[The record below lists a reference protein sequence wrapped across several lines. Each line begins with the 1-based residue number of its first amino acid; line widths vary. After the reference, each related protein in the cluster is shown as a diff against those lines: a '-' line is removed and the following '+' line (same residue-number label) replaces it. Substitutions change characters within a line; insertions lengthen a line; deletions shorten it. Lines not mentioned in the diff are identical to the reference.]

1 LDNIA
6 AQKNLENKF
15 FNQGKIMSDMTQD
28 AVTELSDKPDMDALH
43 RAYDDAW
50 AQDAYTDG
58 RLAYVERIRYARW
71 PGQSEDGLLHTDDLA
86 RHGLR
91 NPLYESA
98 PDSRIMLAD
107 DIIGF
112 LTAAFTSAFW
122 NAQMKTSPVAGRTL
136 NAAQAGELATLLVWL
151 KNGPMKAQLQE
162 DIEIA
167 AQLTCMIGWCVL
179 HPTWRNRKLMKM
191 QKLTMEQVFA
201 IAQQAQQTTK
211 APSAPSETGQPQA
224 AQGGTPAPPMQNLLA
239 QLPEMVL
246 DPSLEDAAV
255 EMFLQFFPGFDKRE
269 AKSVIRQL
277 REDGEAE
284 FPMEEESSI
293 GPELGVLCPWLNFI
307 MPQEATAR
315 PSDARVMFVRM
326 QIPKW
331 RVDQLAAEEEWTD
344 EEFVRLLKESAGNSQ
359 NPPTTKEDDRDLNR
373 DLCELVYA
381 FRMVSMDTGAPG
393 VYCTVMSPQVKPQEG
408 EPGAYGKDWFLNL
421 THGKLPFVF
430 PRLEAADWCITDTR
444 GVCDRVI
451 TQQAEMKTYRD
462 GAQIQCQLSNTP
474 PVMRLGTSASKAQ
487 PEFGPFSVINAPS
500 GKPWEVLNLT
510 AGSKP
515 ELAAA
520 LTEATRKECEDRF
533 GLPRGD
539 TPPERSQLILQKLVN
554 NFLSSTGQCFDQLA
568 VLAYQ
573 NMDDD
578 ELEDIL
584 GHKPLLTAEIV
595 ARHKVILNFDVRTG
609 NGEFIDRLT
618 KTATAYM
625 QSGLA
630 DDLFKEKFS
639 RWFWNLTDPS
649 AADEFLPKDDTNK
662 QKVFKETLDQV
673 NSMALGN
680 KPMLTQMDPSAR
692 VKMQFAQQIIQT
704 NPSFQARLAPK
715 LPNGAENP
723 HHDPAFFENVTTYM
737 KNLQHSYQET
747 TLSKAQ
753 GKLGVSDVGSFPVGS
768 GAN

>member
-1 LDNIA
+1 
-6 AQKNLENKF
+6 
-15 FNQGKIMSDMTQD
+15 MSDTTQD

-43 RAYDDAW
+43 QAYDDAW

-71 PGQSEDGLLHTDDLA
+71 PGQSEDGLCHAEDLSRA
-86 RHGLR
+86 GLR
-91 NPLYESA
+91 NALYEGA

-112 LTAAFTSAFW
+112 LTPTFKKAFW
-122 NAQMKTSPVAGRTL
+122 NSPMKTSPVSGRTL
-136 NAAQAGELATLLVWL
+136 NVAQAGELATLLMWL
-151 KNGPMKAQLQE
+151 KNGAMKAALNE
-162 DIEIA
+162 DVEIA

-191 QKLTMEQVFA
+191 QKLTMEQIFA
-201 IAQQAQQTTK
+201 IAAQARGQQGTPPAENGE
-211 APSAPSETGQPQA
+211 APAAAPLPPSLPVQGQP
-224 AQGGTPAPPMQNLLA
+224 GDSSPPIQNLVA
-239 QLPEMVL
+239 ELPLMVM
-246 DPSLEDAAV
+246 DPALEEAAV
-255 EMFLQFFPGFDKRE
+255 ELFLQFFPAMDKRE
-269 AKSVIRQL
+269 ARSVIRQL
-277 REDGEAE
+277 REEHEAE
-284 FPMEEESSI
+284 FPIEEESSI

-315 PSDARVMFVRM
+315 PTDARVMFVRM

-331 RVDQLAAEEEWTD
+331 RVRQLATEEEWTD
-344 EEFVRLLKESAGNSQ
+344 ETFIELLEASAGNSQ
-359 NPPTTKEDDRDLNR
+359 MPPTTKEDDRDLNR
-373 DLCELVYA
+373 NLCELVYA
-381 FRMVSMDTGAPG
+381 FRMVTMDGGAPG
-393 VYCTVMSPQVKPQEG
+393 VYCTVMSPQVKPQKGAGSKE
-408 EPGAYGKDWFLNL
+408 EGAYGKDWFLNL

-451 TQQAEMKTYRD
+451 TQQNEMKTHRD
-462 GAQIQCQLSNTP
+462 GAQIQSQLSNTP
-474 PVMRLGTSASKAQ
+474 PVMRLGTSASKAP
-487 PEFGPFSVINAPS
+487 PELGPFAIINAPS

-510 AGSKP
+510 AGSRP
-515 ELAAA
+515 ELAMG
-520 LTEATRKECEDRF
+520 LTEAVRKECEDRF

-539 TPPERSQLILQKLVN
+539 TSPERSQIILQGLVD
-554 NFLSSTGQCFDQLA
+554 NFLNAFGQCFDQLA

-595 ARHKVILNFDVRTG
+595 ARHKVMLSYDVRAG
-609 NGEFIDRLT
+609 NGEFLDRLFKFIPQAIQLDSGGT
-618 KTATAYM
+618 TDHNKLVNILYNYIDPSLAQEITQD
-625 QSGLA
+625 QSGA
-630 DDLFKEKFS
+630 
-639 RWFWNLTDPS
+639 
-649 AADEFLPKDDTNK
+649 K
-662 QKVFKETLDQV
+662 QKIFKDVLGDI

-680 KPMLTQMDPSAR
+680 KPSLTQMDPTAKM
-692 VKMQFAQQIIQT
+692 KMQFAQQVIGS
-704 NPSFQARLAPK
+704 NPAFQSRLAPK

-723 HHDPAFFENVTTYM
+723 HHDPGFLENMTTYM

-768 GAN
+768 GQ